1 VTANRLVLI
10 GGGVRSGKSAFA
22 LERARTLGA
31 KRVFIA
37 TAQAFDDE
45 MRSKIEAHRR
55 ERSHDFE
62 TVEEPL
68 ALPAALA
75 GLRDVDVVVIDCIT
89 LWLSNLLLRDESSQ
103 RILQLVDELTGA
115 LERRSFHS
123 IIVTNEVGMGVVPE
137 TPLGRAFRDLSGLT
151 HQRLARAA
159 DEVHLAVLGTVLR
172 IKPGPVEIQE
182 RGGLGAVG

>member
-1 VTANRLVLI
+1 MTAKQLVLI
-10 GGGVRSGKSAFA
+10 GGGVRTGKSAFA
-22 LERARTLGA
+22 LERARTLGER
-31 KRVFIA
+31 RVFIA

-62 TVEEPL
+62 TVEEPI

-75 GLRDVDVVVIDCIT
+75 GLRGVDVVVIDCIT
-89 LWLSNLLLRDESSQ
+89 LWLSNLLLREESPQ
-103 RILQLVDELTGA
+103 RILQLVDELTA
-115 LERRSFHS
+115 VLERRTYHS
-123 IIVTNEVGMGVVPE
+123 LIVTNEVGMGVVPE
-137 TPLGRAFRDLSGLT
+137 TALGRAFRDLCGVT

-159 DEVHLAVLGTVLR
+159 DEVHLAVLGTLLR
-172 IKPGPVEIQE
+172 IKPGPVEVQE